1 VNRAEGSHRAAG
13 PRVPTRRVRRSLVL
27 ACYLGYAGMVA
38 SWALLDHPWRW
49 VLVIPLG
56 LGAVW
61 AMSMLLAPSLLG
73 VSDGADADLDERQ
86 IQARNRAYVWAY
98 RALGTLVTL
107 AALYYM
113 IATDSGWWL
122 PRSWNEVQALFW
134 GVWLLATTL
143 PTAIVAWTEA
153 DPPPAEAAREG
164 APSVPEPPRP

>member
-1 VNRAEGSHRAAG
+1 
-13 PRVPTRRVRRSLVL
+13 VL
-27 ACYLGYAGMVA
+27 ACYLGYVGMVA

-98 RALGTLVTL
+98 RLMAAGVML

-122 PRSWNEVQALFW
+122 PREWNAVQAFFW
-134 GVWLLATTL
+134 GVWLLAATL
-143 PTAIVAWTEA
+143 PTAILAWTEA
-153 DPPPAEAAREG
+153 DPPSADAPREREAYV
-164 APSVPEPPRP
+164 SEPPRP